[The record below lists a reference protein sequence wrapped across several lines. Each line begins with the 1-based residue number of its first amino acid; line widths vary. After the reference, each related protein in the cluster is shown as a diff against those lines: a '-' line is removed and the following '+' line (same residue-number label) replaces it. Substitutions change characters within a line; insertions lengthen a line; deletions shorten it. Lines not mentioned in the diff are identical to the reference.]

1 MSSTCSGPL
10 AGNRHRRILVVDD
23 EVEVRDLLAETLT
36 DIGYEVATAA
46 SGEEALPILDRDRAV
61 EMVISDVRMPGM
73 SGMELSAQ
81 IERRW
86 PTVKVVLISGYFL
99 PPTAPRR
106 FLRKP
111 FHMSELATLVRAE
124 LG

>member
-1 MSSTCSGPL
+1 MR
-10 AGNRHRRILVVDD
+10 AQV
-23 EVEVRDLLAETLT
+23 AETLS

-46 SGEEALPILDRDRAV
+46 SGEEALPILAGDRAV

-73 SGMELSAQ
+73 SGTELSEQ
-81 IERRW
+81 IARRW
-86 PTVKVVLISGYFL
+86 PEVIVVLISGTHMPSAAL
-99 PPTAPRR
+99 GR

-111 FHMSELATLVRAE
+111 FHMSELAELVRAE